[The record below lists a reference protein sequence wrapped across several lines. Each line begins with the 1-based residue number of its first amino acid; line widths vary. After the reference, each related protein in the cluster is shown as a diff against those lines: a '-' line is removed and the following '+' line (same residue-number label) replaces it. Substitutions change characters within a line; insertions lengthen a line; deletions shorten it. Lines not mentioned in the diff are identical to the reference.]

1 MITDA
6 SIAPAAALLA
16 DPTRVAMLWALA
28 DGRMR
33 PAGELAR
40 QAGVS
45 ASTASEHL
53 ARLLAGGL
61 VAVERHGRHRY
72 YRVGG
77 ETVVAALE
85 AVGAIARPDDG
96 PLPFRDA
103 AAAREIRHARACYD
117 HLAGALGVRVTRA
130 LVERGALVPVGAAY
144 EVPAEGAEFLAARL
158 GVDVRRA
165 RASRRQFTRA
175 CLDWSERVHHLAGA
189 LGAELLAALLAL
201 GWLERTEGSRAL
213 RVSAAG
219 RRGFREVLG
228 VEALEGRY
236 G

>member
-16 DPTRVAMLWALA
+16 DPTRVAMLMALA

-40 QAGVS
+40 QAGVN

-53 ARLLAGGL
+53 ARLLDGGL

-72 YRVGG
+72 YRVGSVS
-77 ETVVAALE
+77 VVAALE
-85 AVGAIARPDDG
+85 AVGAIARSSG
-96 PLPFRDA
+96 PLPFREA
-103 AAAREIRHARACYD
+103 AAARGIRHARACYD
-117 HLAGALGVRVTRA
+117 HLAGALGVEVTRA
-130 LVERGALVPVGAAY
+130 LVERGALVPVGAGY
-144 EVPAEGAEFLAARL
+144 EVPAEGAEFLASRL
-158 GVDVRRA
+158 GVDVERA

-175 CLDWSERVHHLAGA
+175 CLDWSERTHHLAGA
-189 LGAELLAALLAL
+189 LGAELLLGLLAL
-201 GWLERTEGSRAL
+201 GWLERTDGSRAL

-236 G
+236 E